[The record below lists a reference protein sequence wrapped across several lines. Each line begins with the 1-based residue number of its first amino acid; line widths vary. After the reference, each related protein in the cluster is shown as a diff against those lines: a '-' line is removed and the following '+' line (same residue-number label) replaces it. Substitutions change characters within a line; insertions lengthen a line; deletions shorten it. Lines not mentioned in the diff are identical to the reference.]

1 MEKKKRERKPR
12 KPRAKKPLDIS
23 IDTDKVDVDITRDS
37 EGNVTAIIDTPKT
50 DFKITK
56 DADGVEVEVK
66 LVDGRTYT
74 FESNGKAR
82 TLPRGLWQVTGQMAK
97 LFISQG
103 FGKIKK
109 DK

>member
-12 KPRAKKPLDIS
+12 AKKPLDIK
-23 IDTDKVDVDITRDS
+23 IDTDKVDVEVTRD
-37 EGNVTAIIDTPKT
+37 EAGNVTATIDTPKT

-74 FESNGKAR
+74 FESNGNAR
-82 TLPRGLWQVTGQMAK
+82 TLPRGLWQVTGAMAK
-97 LFISQG
+97 LFIAQG
-103 FGKIKK
+103 FGKLKK

>member
-12 KPRAKKPLDIS
+12 AKKPLDIK
-23 IDTDKVDVDITRDS
+23 IDTDKVDVEVTRD
-37 EGNVTAIIDTPKT
+37 EAGNVTATIDTPKT

-56 DADGVEVEVK
+56 DADGVEVEVT

-82 TLPRGLWQVTGQMAK
+82 TLPRGLWQVTGAMAK
-97 LFISQG
+97 LFIAQG
-103 FGKIKK
+103 FGKLKK

>member
-12 KPRAKKPLDIS
+12 AKKPLDIK
-23 IDTDKVDVDITRDS
+23 IDTDKVDVEVTRD
-37 EGNVTAIIDTPKT
+37 EAGNVTATIDTPKT

-56 DADGVEVEVK
+56 DEDGVEVEVT

-82 TLPRGLWQVTGQMAK
+82 TLPRGLWQVTGAMAK
-97 LFISQG
+97 LFIAQG
-103 FGKIKK
+103 FGKLKK

>member
-12 KPRAKKPLDIS
+12 AKKPLDIH
-23 IDTDKVDVDITRDS
+23 IDTDKVDVDVTRDA
-37 EGNVTAIIDTPKT
+37 EGNVTATIDTPKA

-56 DADGVEVEVK
+56 DAEGVEVEVK

-82 TLPRGLWQVTGQMAK
+82 TLPRGLWQVTGAMAK
-97 LFISQG
+97 LFIAQG
-103 FGKIKK
+103 FGKVKK

>member
-12 KPRAKKPLDIS
+12 AKKPLDIK
-23 IDTDKVDVDITRDS
+23 IDTDKVDVEVTRD
-37 EGNVTAIIDTPKT
+37 EAGNVTATIDTPKT

-82 TLPRGLWQVTGQMAK
+82 TLPRGLWQVTGAMAK
-97 LFISQG
+97 LFIAQG
-103 FGKIKK
+103 FGKLKK

>member
-1 MEKKKRERKPR
+1 MERKKRER

-23 IDTDKVDVDITRDS
+23 IDTDKVDVDVTRDA
-37 EGNVTAIIDTPKT
+37 EGNVTATIDTPKT

-56 DADGVEVEVK
+56 NAKGVEVEVK
-66 LVDGRTYT
+66 LLDGRTYT

-82 TLPRGLWQVTGQMAK
+82 TLPRGLWKITGAMAK
-97 LFISQG
+97 LFIAQG
-103 FGKIKK
+103 FGKVKK